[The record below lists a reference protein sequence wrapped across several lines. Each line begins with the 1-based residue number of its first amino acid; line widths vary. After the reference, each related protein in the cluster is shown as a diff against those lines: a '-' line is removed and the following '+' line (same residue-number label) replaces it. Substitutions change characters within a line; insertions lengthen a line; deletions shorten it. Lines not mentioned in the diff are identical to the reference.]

1 VTIVSRTLRRAEALA
16 SEIGGL
22 AVDFDLFVDELM
34 KADIVIT
41 STSSPHPLVT
51 AQRVRAAAGDG
62 HRRPMLLIDLAMP
75 RDVEPEVRDINDVYL
90 YDLDDLQTFAREVA
104 DQRTCELPAVE
115 TIAATE
121 ADDFM
126 VWAASQEVVPMVL
139 DIRQQAEA
147 IRDEE
152 IVLLVEAVPELSRKA
167 DKALHLMTKRL
178 VRRLLEQPL
187 QSIRKLAAEGASEH
201 DLDLIRELFGCG
213 ECRPER
219 TAEDEQEDE

>member
-1 VTIVSRTLRRAEALA
+1 
-16 SEIGGL
+16 
-22 AVDFDLFVDELM
+22 
-34 KADIVIT
+34 
-41 STSSPHPLVT
+41 
-51 AQRVRAAAGDG
+51 
-62 HRRPMLLIDLAMP
+62 
-75 RDVEPEVRDINDVYL
+75 
-90 YDLDDLQTFAREVA
+90 
-104 DQRTCELPAVE
+104 
-115 TIAATE
+115 
-121 ADDFM
+121 
-126 VWAASQEVVPMVL
+126 MVL